1 MNIPFIKM
9 HGLGND
15 FIIFDNIKNSII
27 SDKNFIRQI
36 GNRRLGIGCDQ
47 LMMIENTSKKDNF
60 RIKMYNSDGSETGAC
75 GNGTRCVADY
85 IMNKEKLNTV
95 NIETISGELKCSRSE
110 NGIIVNM
117 GLPKF
122 GWKDIPLA
130 YETDTLNVVLDE
142 FNACC
147 ISIGNP
153 HAVIFMSNL
162 SELESLNLELIGPRI
177 EKNSKFPDFANIEF
191 ACVTKNGI
199 IRMRVWERGVGIT
212 SACGSGACATS
223 IAASLLG
230 LSSKENQIILDG
242 GNLFVKWLED
252 QTVTLSGPTE
262 KVFEGIIGI

>member
-1 MNIPFIKM
+1 
-9 HGLGND
+9 
-15 FIIFDNIKNSII
+15 
-27 SDKNFIRQI
+27 
-36 GNRRLGIGCDQ
+36 
-47 LMMIENTSKKDNF
+47 MIENTSKKDNF
-60 RIKMYNSDGSETGAC
+60 KIKIYNSDGSEGGAC

-85 IMNKEKLNTV
+85 IMNKENLNMV
-95 NIETISGELKCSRSE
+95 NIETISGELKCSRSK

-122 GWKDIPLA
+122 GWQDIPLA
-130 YETDTLNVVLDE
+130 YESDTLKVPLDE

-162 SELESLNLELIGPRI
+162 SELENLNLELIGPRL
-177 EKNSKFPDFANIEF
+177 EKHSIFPDFANIEF
-191 ACVTKNGI
+191 ACVTKNGV
-199 IRMRVWERGVGIT
+199 IRMRVWERGAGIT
-212 SACGSGACATS
+212 PACGSGACATS

-230 LSSKENQIILDG
+230 LSAKENQIIFDG

-252 QTVTLSGPTE
+252 QTVTLSGATE

>member
-1 MNIPFIKM
+1 
-9 HGLGND
+9 
-15 FIIFDNIKNSII
+15 
-27 SDKNFIRQI
+27 
-36 GNRRLGIGCDQ
+36 
-47 LMMIENTSKKDNF
+47 
-60 RIKMYNSDGSETGAC
+60 
-75 GNGTRCVADY
+75 
-85 IMNKEKLNTV
+85 MNKENLHTV

-110 NGIIVNM
+110 NGIKVNM

-122 GWKDIPLA
+122 SWQDIPLV
-130 YETDTLNVVLDE
+130 YETDTLKVALDE

-162 SELESLNLELIGPRI
+162 SELENLNLELIGPRL
-177 EKNSKFPDFANIEF
+177 EKNSIFPDFANIEF
-191 ACVTKNGI
+191 ACVAKKGI